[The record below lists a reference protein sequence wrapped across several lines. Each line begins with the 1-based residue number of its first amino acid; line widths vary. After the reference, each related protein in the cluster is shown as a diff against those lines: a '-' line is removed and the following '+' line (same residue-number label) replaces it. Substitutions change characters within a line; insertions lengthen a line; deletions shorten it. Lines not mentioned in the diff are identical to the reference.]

1 MVTKVLQIYT
11 ETRCDF
17 LNIVFLLKQKS
28 QVAYVYEDST
38 LRQALEKLRTHGY
51 TAIPVISRSGE
62 YVGTISDG
70 DCLWFLVDNNV
81 GDLKTA
87 ENYPVKKLLVKERHH
102 PVNIAST
109 MEDLLVGVMDKNFVP
124 VVDGR
129 NAFMGI
135 ITRKDVLK
143 YFTEAETRR
152 RENAPAKGAVSGVPA
167 L

>member
-1 MVTKVLQIYT
+1 M
-11 ETRCDF
+11 
-17 LNIVFLLKQKS
+17 NIVFLLKQKS

-38 LRQALEKLRTHGY
+38 LRQTLEKLRTHGY

-70 DCLWFLVDNNV
+70 DCLWFPVDNNV
-81 GDLKTA
+81 GDLKDA

-109 MEDLLVGVMDKNFVP
+109 MEDLLAGVMDKNFVP

-152 RENAPAKGAVSGVPA
+152 REDAQPKGTVPGVPA

>member
-1 MVTKVLQIYT
+1 M
-11 ETRCDF
+11 
-17 LNIVFLLKQKS
+17 NIVFLLKQKS

>member
-1 MVTKVLQIYT
+1 M
-11 ETRCDF
+11 
-17 LNIVFLLKQKS
+17 NIVFLLKQKS

-81 GDLKTA
+81 GDLKSA

-152 RENAPAKGAVSGVPA
+152 REASAPKGTIPGVPA

>member
-1 MVTKVLQIYT
+1 M
-11 ETRCDF
+11 
-17 LNIVFLLKQKS
+17 NIVFLLKQKS

-81 GDLKTA
+81 GDLKDA

-109 MEDLLVGVMDKNFVP
+109 MEDLLAGVMDKNFVP

-152 RENAPAKGAVSGVPA
+152 REAAQPKGTVPGVPA

>member
-1 MVTKVLQIYT
+1 M
-11 ETRCDF
+11 
-17 LNIVFLLKQKS
+17 NIVFLLKQKS

-129 NAFMGI
+129 NAFMGM

-152 RENAPAKGAVSGVPA
+152 RENAPAKGAVPGVPA

>member
-1 MVTKVLQIYT
+1 M
-11 ETRCDF
+11 
-17 LNIVFLLKQKS
+17 NIVFLLKQKS

-62 YVGTISDG
+62 YIGTISDG

-81 GDLKTA
+81 GDMKAA

-109 MEDLLVGVMDKNFVP
+109 MQDLLAGVMDKNFVP

-143 YFTEAETRR
+143 YFADAEARHREETAKASA
-152 RENAPAKGAVSGVPA
+152 APVTTGFPA

>member
-1 MVTKVLQIYT
+1 M
-11 ETRCDF
+11 
-17 LNIVFLLKQKS
+17 NIVFLLKQKS

-62 YVGTISDG
+62 YIGTISDG

-81 GDLKTA
+81 GDLKAA
-87 ENYPVKKLLVKERHH
+87 ENYPVKNLLVKERHH

-109 MEDLLVGVMDKNFVP
+109 MEDLLAGVMDKNFVP

-135 ITRKDVLK
+135 VTRKDVLK
-143 YFTEAETRR
+143 YFTETESTRR
-152 RENAPAKGAVSGVPA
+152 ESAPKGTVPGVPA

>member
-1 MVTKVLQIYT
+1 M
-11 ETRCDF
+11 
-17 LNIVFLLKQKS
+17 NIVFLLKHKS

-62 YVGTISDG
+62 YIGTISDG

-81 GDLKTA
+81 GDMKSA

-109 MEDLLVGVMDKNFVP
+109 MQDLLAGVMDKNFVP

-143 YFTEAETRR
+143 YFADAEARH
-152 RENAPAKGAVSGVPA
+152 REDTPAAKDVIPSMPA

>member
-1 MVTKVLQIYT
+1 M
-11 ETRCDF
+11 
-17 LNIVFLLKQKS
+17 NIVFLLKQKS

-38 LRQALEKLRTHGY
+38 LRQTLEKLRTHGY

>member
-1 MVTKVLQIYT
+1 M
-11 ETRCDF
+11 
-17 LNIVFLLKQKS
+17 NIVFLLKQKS
-28 QVAYVYEDST
+28 QVAYVHEDST

>member
-81 GDLKTA
+81 GDLKDA
-87 ENYPVKKLLVKERHH
+87 EN
-102 PVNIAST
+102 
-109 MEDLLVGVMDKNFVP
+109 
-124 VVDGR
+124 
-129 NAFMGI
+129 
-135 ITRKDVLK
+135 
-143 YFTEAETRR
+143 
-152 RENAPAKGAVSGVPA
+152 
-167 L
+167 